1 MLGIGAAYHL
11 SQAVGDNASV
21 TDEPLKAVILEAR
34 DFCTWFNIIFNAPAN
49 GTSPNRFGG
58 DWSVLNDVLLSCH
71 VVLTKDWD
79 VGRNG
84 GHLTPRVFEGFV
96 SLQQKYGD
104 SQALKS
110 IALEHYTVDV
120 ILKIVQDH
128 NLTDEIDLDALGRIK
143 LFITE
148 REILEAKANLH
159 AAGEAGVDLSKTE
172 WINEHDMNE
181 VCAVNF
187 PEELVWI

>member
-1 MLGIGAAYHL
+1 MKAA
-11 SQAVGDNASV
+11 
-21 TDEPLKAVILEAR
+21 ILEAR
-34 DFCTWFNIIFNAPAN
+34 DFCTWFNILLNTPAN
-49 GTSPNRFGG
+49 EISPNRFRG

-71 VVLTKDWD
+71 VVLTKDWH

-84 GHLTPRVFEGFV
+84 GHLTARVLEGFV
-96 SLQQKYGD
+96 ALQKKYGD

-110 IALEHYTVDV
+110 IALKHYTVNA

-128 NLTDEIDLDALGRIK
+128 NLTDETYLDALGRIK
-143 LFITE
+143 IFITE
-148 REILEAKANLH
+148 REILEAKANLY
-159 AAGEAGVDLSKTE
+159 AAGEVGVDLSKTE

-187 PEELVWI
+187 PEESVWI